1 MRKMKMKNW
10 ISTVAALALACS
22 AGADWR
28 GEMPEELVALRPNE
42 RTASVYH
49 SYEFEPIADTP
60 PPDGFKPFYI
70 SHYGRHGSRYL
81 TGSAVPDVMS
91 ALEKANKRNAL
102 TGTGRSLLADMRKIA
117 AVHDDMKGQLAER
130 GAWEHQRL
138 ARRMAGRFPEV
149 FSRRRRVHC
158 RSSVSPRVLISQ
170 ANFTMALKDAA
181 PQLEFDFATGERH
194 HKVIN
199 PLHWARMDKPDI
211 ATRSEKIAESFAK
224 DGIDPKPLVERIF
237 TAGNPPKK
245 PIKFAQ
251 ALFECASICQ
261 CCRCELGGL
270 DIYRYLEAGEIE
282 ALSRAMSAR
291 HYLVMGNSEEF
302 GEFVSASEAK
312 LGRDMAVRA
321 EAAIADDRIAAD
333 LRFGHDSGLWPL
345 AGFME
350 FEGPG
355 DRVKFADSPSACPS
369 WKWLPMAAN
378 FQMILYRNAKGEVL
392 VKFLW
397 NEREMRVRG
406 VTPVSGPYYKWS
418 DIRPRMGSST
428 TR

>member
-1 MRKMKMKNW
+1 MKMKNW
-10 ISTVAALALACS
+10 ISAVAALALACS

-102 TGTGRSLLADMRKIA
+102 TETGRSLLADMRKIA

-130 GAWEHQRL
+130 GAWELQRL

-224 DGIDPKPLVERIF
+224 DGIDPGLIQSRLSSVSSRRATRPR
-237 TAGNPPKK
+237 
-245 PIKFAQ
+245 
-251 ALFECASICQ
+251 SRSSSRR
-261 CCRCELGGL
+261 RCLN
-270 DIYRYLEAGEIE
+270 
-282 ALSRAMSAR
+282 AR
-291 HYLVMGNSEEF
+291 Q
-302 GEFVSASEAK
+302 SAS
-312 LGRDMAVRA
+312 
-321 EAAIADDRIAAD
+321 AAAA
-333 LRFGHDSGLWPL
+333 SW
-345 AGFME
+345 
-350 FEGPG
+350 
-355 DRVKFADSPSACPS
+355 ADSTST
-369 WKWLPMAAN
+369 
-378 FQMILYRNAKGEVL
+378 
-392 VKFLW
+392 
-397 NEREMRVRG
+397 
-406 VTPVSGPYYKWS
+406 VTWRRARS
-418 DIRPRMGSST
+418 RPFRAPCRHGT
-428 TR
+428 TW

>member
-1 MRKMKMKNW
+1 MKNW
-10 ISTVAALALACS
+10 ISAVAALALACS

-70 SHYGRHGSRYL
+70 SHYGRHGSRNL
-81 TGSAVPDVMS
+81 TGSAVSDVMG

-102 TGTGRSLLADMRKIA
+102 TETGRSLLADMRKIA
-117 AVHDDMKGQLAER
+117 AVHDEMNGQLTER

-138 ARRMAGRFPEV
+138 ARRMAERFPDV

-158 RSSVSPRVLISQ
+158 RSSVSPRVLTSQ

-224 DGIDPKPLVERIF
+224 DRIDPKPLVARIF

-270 DIYRYLEAGEIE
+270 DIYRYLAAGEIE
-282 ALSRAMSAR
+282 SLSRAMSAR

-312 LGRDMAVRA
+312 LGRDMATRA
-321 EAAIADDRIAAD
+321 EAAIADDRVAAD

-355 DRVKFADSPSACPS
+355 DRVKFADSPSSCPS

-378 FQMILYRNAKGEVL
+378 FQMILYRNAQGEVL

-418 DIRPRMGSST
+418 DIRPRMGSSAV
-428 TR
+428 R

>member
-1 MRKMKMKNW
+1 MKLKM
-10 ISTVAALALACS
+10 VLAAFAALALACS
-22 AGADWR
+22 TVADWH
-28 GEMPEELVALRPNE
+28 GEMPEKLVALRPNE

-60 PPDGFKPFYI
+60 PPDGFRPFYI
-70 SHYGRHGSRYL
+70 SHYGRHGSRNL
-81 TGSAVPDVMS
+81 TGSAVSDVMG
-91 ALEKANKRNAL
+91 ALEKANRRNAL
-102 TGTGRSLLADMRKIA
+102 TKTGRSLLADMRKIA
-117 AVHDDMKGQLAER
+117 AVHDEMNGQLTER

-138 ARRMAGRFPEV
+138 ARRMAERFPEV

-194 HKVIN
+194 HKVVN
-199 PLHWARMDKPDI
+199 PLHWARMDKPDV

-261 CCRCELGGL
+261 CCRCELDGL
-270 DIYRYLEAGEIE
+270 DIYRFLEAGEIK
-282 ALSRAMSAR
+282 ALSRSMSAR
-291 HYLVMGNSEEF
+291 HYLVMANSEEF

-312 LGRDMAVRA
+312 LGRDIAARA
-321 EAAIADDRIAAD
+321 EAAIADGRIAAD

-355 DRVKFADSPSACPS
+355 DRVKFADSPSTCPS

-418 DIRPRMGSST
+418 DIRPRMEGNAT
-428 TR
+428 

>member
-1 MRKMKMKNW
+1 MKLKM
-10 ISTVAALALACS
+10 VLAAFAALALACS
-22 AGADWR
+22 TVADWH

-60 PPDGFKPFYI
+60 PPDGFRPFYI
-70 SHYGRHGSRYL
+70 SHYGRHGSRNL
-81 TGSAVPDVMS
+81 TGSAVSDVMG

-102 TGTGRSLLADMRKIA
+102 TKTGRSLLADMRKIA
-117 AVHDDMKGQLAER
+117 AVHDEMNGQLTER

-138 ARRMAGRFPEV
+138 ARRMAERFPEV

-158 RSSVSPRVLISQ
+158 RSSVSPRVLIRQ

-199 PLHWARMDKPDI
+199 PLHWARMDKPDV

-261 CCRCELGGL
+261 CCRCELDGL
-270 DIYRYLEAGEIE
+270 DIYRFLEAGEIK
-282 ALSRAMSAR
+282 ALSRSMSAR
-291 HYLVMGNSEEF
+291 HYLVMANSEEF

-312 LGRDMAVRA
+312 LGRDIAARA
-321 EAAIADDRIAAD
+321 EAAIADGRIAAD

-355 DRVKFADSPSACPS
+355 DRVKFADSPSNCPS

-418 DIRPRMGSST
+418 DIRPRMEGNAT
-428 TR
+428 

>member
-1 MRKMKMKNW
+1 MKGW
-10 ISTVAALALACS
+10 ISAVAALVLACS

-28 GEMPEELVALRPNE
+28 GEMPGGVAAVRPNE

-81 TGSAVPDVMS
+81 TGSAVSDVMN

-102 TGTGRSLLADMRKIA
+102 TETGRSLLADVRKIA
-117 AVHDDMKGQLAER
+117 AVHHEMSGQLAAR
-130 GAWEHQRL
+130 GAWEHRRL
-138 ARRMAGRFPEV
+138 ARRMAERFPEV
-149 FSRRRRVHC
+149 FSRPRRVRC

-170 ANFTMALKDAA
+170 ANFTMALKDAV

-194 HKVIN
+194 HKIIN
-199 PLHWARMDKPDI
+199 PLHWARMGKPDV
-211 ATRSEKIAESFAK
+211 ATRSEKISESFAREW
-224 DGIDPKPLVERIF
+224 IDPKPLVARIF

-245 PIKFAQ
+245 PLKFAQ
-251 ALFECASICQ
+251 SLFECASICQ
-261 CCRCELGGL
+261 CCRCELDGI
-270 DIYRYLEAGEIE
+270 DIYRFFEAGEIA
-282 ALSRAMSAR
+282 ALSRTLSAR
-291 HYLVMGNSEEF
+291 HYLAMGNSEEF
-302 GEFVSASEAK
+302 GPFVSASEAP
-312 LGRDMAVRA
+312 LARDIAARA

-345 AGFME
+345 AGFLE
-350 FEGPG
+350 LEGPG
-355 DRVKFADSPSACPS
+355 DRVKAADSPSACPA

-378 FQMILYRNAKGEVL
+378 FQMILYRNAQGEIL

-397 NEREMRVRG
+397 NEREMRLRG
-406 VTPVSGPYYKWS
+406 VKPVSGPYYRWS
-418 DIRPRMGSST
+418 DVHVLHPRAAN
-428 TR
+428 

>member
-1 MRKMKMKNW
+1 MRAVKKNW
-10 ISTVAALALACS
+10 IVLVTALALACQTVT
-22 AGADWR
+22 GWCADAVKPGDDSVR
-28 GEMPEELVALRPNE
+28 EIE

-49 SYEFEPIADTP
+49 SYEFEPITDTP
-60 PPDGFKPFYI
+60 PPNGFKPFYI
-70 SHYGRHGSRYL
+70 SHYGRHGSRRIS
-81 TGSAVPDVMS
+81 GSAVTDVLR

-102 TGTGRSLLADMRKIA
+102 TEAGRALLDAVRKIA
-117 AVHDDMKGQLAER
+117 AVHDDMDGQLTER
-130 GAWEHQRL
+130 GAWEHRQL

-149 FSRRRRVHC
+149 FARPRRVHC

-170 ANFTMALKDAA
+170 TNFSLTLKEVA
-181 PQLEFDFATGERH
+181 PQLEFDFATGVRH

-211 ATRSEKIAESFAK
+211 AKRTENFSDSLAK
-224 DGIDPKPLVERIF
+224 NGIDPKPLVGRLF
-237 TAGNPPKK
+237 AAGGGPKD
-245 PIKFAQ
+245 PLKFAR

-261 CCRCELGGL
+261 CCRDELNGL
-270 DIYRYLEAGEIE
+270 DIYRFFEAGEIK
-282 ALSRAMSAR
+282 ALSHAMSAR
-291 HYLVMGNSEEF
+291 HYLVMANSEEF

-312 LGRDMAVRA
+312 LGRDMAARA

-355 DRVKFADSPSACPS
+355 DRVKAADAPSACPS

-418 DIRPRMGSST
+418 DIRPRMEGNAA
-428 TR
+428 R